1 MTITMVLLALKAKR
15 PPTARYVL
23 WPRIDQ
29 KTCAKA
35 VVTAGLELI
44 SIPMILD
51 GDQLVTDVKAIEAEI
66 EARGAD
72 SILAVL
78 TTTSCFAPRGPD
90 DVIQVIPL
98 LTL

>member
-1 MTITMVLLALKAKR
+1 MTVTIVLLALKAKR

-35 VVTAGLELI
+35 VATAGLELI
-44 SIPMILD
+44 AVPMRLE
-51 GDQLVTDVKAIEAEI
+51 GDLLVTDVAALEAEI
-66 EARGAD
+66 QAKGPD
-72 SILAVL
+72 NILAVL

-90 DVIQVIPL
+90 DVVQVVSHPPY
-98 LTL
+98 